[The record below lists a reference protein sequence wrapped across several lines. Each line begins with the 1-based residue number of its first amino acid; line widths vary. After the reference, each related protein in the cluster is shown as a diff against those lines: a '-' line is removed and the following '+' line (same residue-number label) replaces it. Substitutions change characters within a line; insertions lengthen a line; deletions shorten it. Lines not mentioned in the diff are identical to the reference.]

1 MHKVENEAD
10 VLNHE
15 WIRDIRS
22 DRGEEELSAD
32 QPNPSRFCSS
42 TELLAMIGGVKE
54 TFYASSVSTQLP
66 FWIWVQRSEWIQT
79 NPRVG
84 C

>member
-1 MHKVENEAD
+1 MHKSKMRLMSSVTRGYVAFD
-10 VLNHE
+10 PT
-15 WIRDIRS
+15 
-22 DRGEEELSAD
+22 GEEELSAD